1 MTRGDPTDDR
11 LRLASD
17 FIQSTREHVFLTGR
31 AGTGKTTFLH
41 QLRQNPP
48 KRLVV
53 VAPTGVAAINAGGVT
68 IHSFFQLPFGPIL
81 SAAAAGGGAGTE
93 AGAASRD
100 AAARPFRFS
109 REKLRIIRSLDL
121 LVIDEVSM
129 VRADLLDGI
138 DEALRRIR
146 QSAQP
151 FGGVQLLLIG
161 DLQQLAPVVKPDEWQ
176 LLQPYYDTPYFFSS
190 RALRQAPPVCIE
202 LTTVYRQSDARFIAL
217 LNQVRDNELDDQAL
231 AELNR
236 RYIPGFAGQDRDN
249 YITLTTHNVRAQQ
262 INDARLAKLPGKEFR
277 FRAEIEG
284 EFPEYAYP
292 AEAELVLRTGA
303 QVMFVKNDSSPEKR
317 FFNGK
322 IGRVERLGA
331 DGAVVRCPGDS
342 FEIAVEPQEWT
353 NARYALDEATG
364 AIREEVVG
372 AFRQLPLK
380 LAWAIT
386 IHKSQGLTFDRAIID
401 ARAAFAPGQVYVALS
416 RCRTLE
422 GLVLGA
428 PIDRRG
434 IRTDPLVR
442 QFSREVEQ
450 DPPHSGRLAAA
461 RLSYQRELLADL
473 FDFAALSQRLA
484 YGAKLWREHA
494 GSLADGAAPALESVR
509 ERVDR
514 EVVRVNERFLNQLQ
528 PILGQAPDL
537 EGNERLQ
544 ERVRKACVYYLEK
557 LDACVRAPLAE
568 VDVATDNQAVRK
580 ALQETLGRIQQELRR
595 KTAVLQAC
603 RTGFQVR
610 EYTAARTRA
619 ALEESRPPAR
629 PAKAARAAA
638 GSGDPALYK
647 ALEAWRKAKAA
658 GAGQPAH
665 RILNRRTLLEL
676 VRTQPASPAELRQ
689 VRGIGPATVKK
700 SGMEILDI
708 IRSVGSRSRPASEDA
723 PPPPDPPPKP
733 NTRQVSL
740 GLWQA
745 GRTVAEIA
753 AARGLSASTIE
764 QHLAHYVE
772 RGEIGIG
779 SLVAPDKLKRILACF
794 RESGDWRIVPA
805 KAALGHQVTY
815 GELRLVAAHLAFLRR
830 RDRDGS

>member
-1 MTRGDPTDDR
+1 MTRGDLPDDR
-11 LRLASD
+11 LQLASE

-41 QLRQNPP
+41 RLRQNPP

-68 IHSFFQLPFGPIL
+68 IHSFFQLPFGPMPP
-81 SAAAAGGGAGTE
+81 AGAAGDGAGTV
-93 AGAASRD
+93 SRD

-109 REKLRIIRSLDL
+109 REKLRIIQSLDL

-138 DEALRRIR
+138 DEVLRRIR
-146 QSAQP
+146 QSDRP

-161 DLQQLAPVVKPDEWQ
+161 DLQQLAPVVKADEWQ

-217 LNQVRDNELDDQAL
+217 LNQVRDNVLDDKAL

-236 RYIPGFAGQDRDN
+236 RYIPGFAGQNHDN

-262 INDARLAKLPGKEFR
+262 INDTRLAKLPEKEFR

-342 FEIAVEPQEWT
+342 FEINVEPQEWT

-372 AFRQLPLK
+372 AFRQIPLK

-386 IHKSQGLTFDRAIID
+386 IHKSQGLTFDQAIID

-422 GLVLGA
+422 GLVLGT

-434 IRTDPLVR
+434 IRIDPLVW

-450 DPPHSGRLAAA
+450 HPPHSGRLAAA
-461 RLSYQRELLADL
+461 RLGYQRELLADL
-473 FDFAALSQRLA
+473 FDFATLSKRLA
-484 YGAKLWREHA
+484 YSVKLWREHA
-494 GSLADGAAPALESVR
+494 GSMADEAAPALETVR

-514 EVVRVNERFLNQLQ
+514 EIMRVNERFLNQLE
-528 PILGQAPDL
+528 PIIRQEPDL
-537 EGNERLQ
+537 ERNDRLQ
-544 ERVRKACVYYLEK
+544 ERVRKACAYYLDK
-557 LDACVRAPLAE
+557 LDACVRTPLAE

-580 ALQETLGRIQQELRR
+580 ALQEALARIHQELRR
-595 KTAVLQAC
+595 KTAVLEAC
-603 RTGFQVR
+603 RAGFAVR
-610 EYTAARTRA
+610 EYTAARNRA

-629 PAKAARAAA
+629 PAEAVRAAA

-658 GAGQPAH
+658 GTGQPA
-665 RILNRRTLLEL
+665 RRVLNRRTLLEL
-676 VRTQPASPAELRQ
+676 VLLQPSSPAELRQ
-689 VRGIGPATVKK
+689 VKGIGPATVKK
-700 SGMEILDI
+700 SGAEILDI
-708 IRSVGSRSRPASEDA
+708 VRSAGSRSRPATDDPRPA
-723 PPPPDPPPKP
+723 PDPDKPPKP
-733 NTRQVSL
+733 NTRQISL
-740 GLWQA
+740 EMWKA
-745 GRTVAEIA
+745 GRTVTEIA
-753 AARGLSASTIE
+753 AARGLSAGTIE

-779 SLVAPDKLKRILACF
+779 GLVPPDKLDRILACF
-794 RESGDWRIVPA
+794 RESGDWRIAPA

-815 GELRLVAAHLAFLRR
+815 GELRLAAAHLAFLRR
-830 RDRDGS
+830 RARDFP

>member
-1 MTRGDPTDDR
+1 MDDR

-41 QLRQNPP
+41 QLRQKPP

-81 SAAAAGGGAGTE
+81 PAAATGGGAGTE
-93 AGAASRD
+93 SGEVSRN

-109 REKLRIIRSLDL
+109 RDKLRIIQSLDL

-138 DEALRRIR
+138 DEVLRRIR
-146 QSAQP
+146 RSDRP

-161 DLQQLAPVVKPDEWQ
+161 DLQQLAPVVKADEWQ

-202 LTTVYRQSDARFIAL
+202 LTTVYRQSDERFIAL
-217 LNQVRDNELDDQAL
+217 LNQVRDNALDDPAL

-236 RYIPGFAGQDRDN
+236 RYIPGFAGQEHDN

-262 INDARLAKLPGKEFR
+262 INDARLAKLPGREFR
-277 FRAEIEG
+277 FRAEIDG
-284 EFPEYAYP
+284 EFPAYAYP
-292 AEAELVLRTGA
+292 AEAELVLRIGA

-322 IGRVERLGA
+322 IGRVEQLDA
-331 DGAVVRCPGDS
+331 NGAVVRCPGDS
-342 FEIAVEPQEWT
+342 LEIVVAPQEWT

-372 AFRQLPLK
+372 AFRQIPLK

-422 GLVLGA
+422 GLVLGT

-450 DPPHSGRLAAA
+450 HLPDAGRLAAA
-461 RLSYQRELLADL
+461 RLDYQRELLADL
-473 FDFAALSQRLA
+473 LDFSGLQRRLA
-484 YGAKLWREHA
+484 YGVKLGREHA
-494 GSLADGAAPALESVR
+494 GSLADDFAPALETMR
-509 ERVDR
+509 AEVDR
-514 EVVRVNERFLNQLQ
+514 EIVRVNARFLNQLE
-528 PILGQAPDL
+528 PIIRQEPDL
-537 EGNERLQ
+537 ERNGRLQ
-544 ERVRKACVYYLEK
+544 ERVRKACAYYLDK
-557 LDACVRAPLAE
+557 LEAQVRAPLAG
-568 VDVATDNQAVRK
+568 VDVSTDNQAVRK
-580 ALQETLGRIQQELRR
+580 ALQEALVRIQQELRR

-603 RTGFQVR
+603 RAGFQVR
-610 EYTAARTRA
+610 EYTAARNRA

-629 PAKAARAAA
+629 PAEAVRAAA

-658 GAGQPAH
+658 GTGQPAH

-676 VRTQPASPAELRQ
+676 VRMQPASPAELRQ
-689 VRGIGPATVKK
+689 VKGIGPATAKR
-700 SGMEILDI
+700 SGAEILDI
-708 IRSVGSRSRPASEDA
+708 IRSVGSRSRPVPDDSR
-723 PPPPDPPPKP
+723 PTPDPGKPPKP
-733 NTRQVSL
+733 DTKQISL

-764 QHLAHYVE
+764 QHLAHFVE

-779 SLVAPDKLKRILACF
+779 GLVAPDKLDRILACF

-830 RDRDGS
+830 RDSDGS